1 MSSNTSSVSKF
12 LLDPWSPAKVAVPSI
27 IVQAI
32 IHRTV
37 LEKLPIRTLTLWLS
51 LTNTYWFA
59 TTLSHSF
66 LDTPIKQYAPNVD
79 KEQSTNIGRHIF
91 SWLNKLEASY
101 SFHGRGHVAVGVV
114 SLDLFCVW
122 RQKII
127 DRGGFVDKALVA
139 ATLVPSAIVILQSAY
154 LLPTLNERADKLIK
168 GQSLEPS
175 SVHKQYIGFEAV
187 KVVGLAVAGIRFG
200 KLLTH

>member
-1 MSSNTSSVSKF
+1 MSSNNSSSVSKF
-12 LLDPWSPAKVAVPSI
+12 LLDPWSSAKVAVPAVV
-27 IVQAI
+27 VQAI

-59 TTLSHSF
+59 VTLNQSF
-66 LDTPIKQYAPNVD
+66 LDTPMKQYIPNVD

-91 SWLNKLEASY
+91 SWLNKIE
-101 SFHGRGHVAVGVV
+101 VAVGVI

-139 ATLVPSAIVILQSAY
+139 ATLVPPAIVLLQSAY
-154 LLPTLNERADKLIK
+154 LLPNLYERADKLIK

-175 SVHKQYIGFEAV
+175 SLHRQYIGFEAV
-187 KVVGLAVAGIRFG
+187 KIVGLAVAGIRFG